1 MIAVMSLCAICLFV
15 ILIGAAQPSD
25 KDSKAVPQNGKEDKE
40 KGLFRRLSQPGL
52 VEDLREH
59 LVYNGYP
66 ARVIDK
72 KGPEAI
78 HHTVP
83 LAGSD
88 PLALPRMAV
97 VKVEDHNLEY
107 VEVVRWLLG
116 SARTRGPVPQVAY
129 LYVYVMRAEVGPW
142 AAEIGASTVYPP
154 SSEPSAGL
162 GAPTWRGG
170 WLARILSADG
180 ELASMLE
187 KAGSPSL
194 VIRANARD
202 DYVAIIKEL
211 SPSVT
216 TYGPVLKYGEWDFAS
231 PEELAVY
238 DHIFLMIKESMRDW
252 KSGMT
257 SESLGSDGRPLASRK
272 VVRMSG
278 QDWLVTGVLLLLLFA
293 FSSAFL
299 SLFVGIPLTIIAA
312 AGLLYYQLR

>member
-1 MIAVMSLCAICLFV
+1 
-15 ILIGAAQPSD
+15 
-25 KDSKAVPQNGKEDKE
+25 
-40 KGLFRRLSQPGL
+40 
-52 VEDLREH
+52 
-59 LVYNGYP
+59 
-66 ARVIDK
+66 
-72 KGPEAI
+72 
-78 HHTVP
+78 
-83 LAGSD
+83 
-88 PLALPRMAV
+88 
-97 VKVEDHNLEY
+97 
-107 VEVVRWLLG
+107 
-116 SARTRGPVPQVAY
+116 
-129 LYVYVMRAEVGPW
+129 
-142 AAEIGASTVYPP
+142 
-154 SSEPSAGL
+154 
-162 GAPTWRGG
+162 
-170 WLARILSADG
+170 
-180 ELASMLE
+180 MLE